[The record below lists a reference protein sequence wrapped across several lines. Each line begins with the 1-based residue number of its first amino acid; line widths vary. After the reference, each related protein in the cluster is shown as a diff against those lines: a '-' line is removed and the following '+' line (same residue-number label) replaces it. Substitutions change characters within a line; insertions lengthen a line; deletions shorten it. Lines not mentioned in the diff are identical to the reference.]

1 MTYATIATMANDGNL
16 LQRLTA
22 AAAEEKKDKP
32 YTDWVNDRRWDLA
45 TTPGWAAAWESA
57 VAAGIE
63 NIGGNGGVITDGM
76 ILAAVQPME

>member
-1 MTYATIATMANDGNL
+1 MTYATIATMANDGYL
-16 LQRLTA
+16 IQRLTA

-32 YTDWVNDRRWDLA
+32 YTDWVNARRWDLA

-57 VAAGIE
+57 QANGVE
-63 NIGGNGGVITDGM
+63 NIGSNDGVITDAM